1 MLGWT
6 PYEYYT
12 SLPIE
17 FYAAAEGYQMRQS
30 EQAKIL
36 RFASFRLA
44 ECMIGSKAVGSI
56 EKFWP
61 MEQTDSVKIEP
72 MTKERYEAIL
82 ERHKI
87 KIK

>member
-1 MLGWT
+1 MGWT

-12 SLPIE
+12 SLPVE

-44 ECMIGSKAVGSI
+44 ECFVGSKAIGSI

-61 MEQTDSVKIEP
+61 MEVQEIKKPDP

-82 ERHKI
+82 KRHNLKI
-87 KIK
+87 K